1 MFVCNRRKGRKR
13 KRGREGERKKKE
25 EKKFYQCV
33 WTLDIGKQ
41 KRRKCENSIFH
52 LFGLQ
57 KEEKIKLIIFTFVP
71 LSMIEKFIY

>member
-1 MFVCNRRKGRKR
+1 MC
-13 KRGREGERKKKE
+13 
-25 EKKFYQCV
+25 
-33 WTLDIGKQ
+33 LDIGKQ

-71 LSMIEKFIY
+71 LLMIEKFIY